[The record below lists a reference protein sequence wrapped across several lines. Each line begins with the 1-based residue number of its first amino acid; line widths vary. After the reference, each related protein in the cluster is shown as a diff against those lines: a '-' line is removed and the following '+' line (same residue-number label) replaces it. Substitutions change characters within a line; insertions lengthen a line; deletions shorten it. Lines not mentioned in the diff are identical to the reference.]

1 MENKQ
6 ILNLTYMQS
15 QNNQTMWQKYEATK
29 HCRPQ
34 SVLDTI
40 A

>member
-1 MENKQ
+1 MEKKQ
-6 ILNLTYMQS
+6 VLNLTYTQS
-15 QNNQTMWQKYEATK
+15 QNNQTMWQQNEVTK